1 MRMYDIIQKKRDGK
15 ELTREEIN
23 FFIDGYTKGDIPDY
37 QMSALLMAIYLKKM
51 TKQETVNL
59 TNAMVNSGEKVD
71 LSSIKGIKVDKHS
84 TGGVGDK
91 TTLALGP
98 MVAACGLP
106 VVKMSG
112 RGLGH
117 TGGTLDKLDSI
128 RGFNTD
134 ISKDNFVKI
143 VNNINI
149 CIGGQ
154 TTNIA
159 PADKKI
165 YSLRDV
171 TATVD
176 DISLIASSVMSKK
189 IASGA
194 DAIVLDVKVGSGAFM
209 KDEESAFELAQEMV
223 DIGENVGRRS
233 VAIVTNMDEPLGYS
247 VGNSLE
253 VKEAIDILKNEGPK
267 DLLELC
273 LTLGS
278 YMLLLGQKVSSFDE
292 GKKKLIEVLE
302 NGKALEKL
310 KELVKLQDGDISYIE
325 DTSKLPMASHV
336 LAVTSDKE
344 GYIEKINAE
353 QIGKCAL
360 ELGAGRETKESKID
374 LSAGIVLSKK
384 VNDKINKG
392 ETLAFIHSNDIEK
405 AEKVIKKLKDIIKI
419 SDKEIT
425 NKKLIYGVID
435 KNKKILY

>member
-128 RGFNTD
+128 KGFNTD

-233 VAIVTNMDEPLGYS
+233 IAIVTNMDEPLGYS

-310 KELVKLQDGDISYIE
+310 KELVKSQDGDVSYIE
-325 DTSKLPMASHV
+325 DTSKLPMASHII
-336 LAVTSDKE
+336 AVTSDKE

-353 QIGKCAL
+353 EIGKCAL

-392 ETLAFIHSNDIEK
+392 ETLALIHSNDIEK
-405 AEKVIKKLKDIIKI
+405 AEKVIKKLKDIIRI

-425 NKKLIYGVID
+425 NKKLIYGAID
-435 KNKKILY
+435 KNKKTLY